1 MWVSSPQASTD
12 IKPRL
17 AETEAAW
24 NTTLPSFQT
33 IDEGHAEQGKLEPG
47 VVKFNINIESPVPS
61 VVQIGFRNSL
71 EDCQTYDREPCN
83 VYQNDDAL

>member
-1 MWVSSPQASTD
+1 MKKAPHCIPFDIFEVINYHRLGRRSSVHLEMWVSSPQASTD

-47 VVKFNINIESPVPS
+47 VVKF
-61 VVQIGFRNSL
+61 
-71 EDCQTYDREPCN
+71 
-83 VYQNDDAL
+83 